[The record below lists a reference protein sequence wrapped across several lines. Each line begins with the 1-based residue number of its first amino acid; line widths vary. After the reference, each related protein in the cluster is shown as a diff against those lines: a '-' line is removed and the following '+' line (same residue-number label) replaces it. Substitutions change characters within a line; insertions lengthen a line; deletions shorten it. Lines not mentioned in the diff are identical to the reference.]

1 MTHFRELGQK
11 YKNTFVWFLVQ
22 TKILNFA
29 FEMNWPLAAAVF
41 KQDKRPPSYSNNNSV
56 ALSASLSIH
65 SPKSNFSGKCQMV
78 EGKCFVPLS
87 VKLSF
92 KAASE
97 KCISKGGKLF
107 EPREES
113 INFQVLTAAWKGWRT
128 FQPLTS
134 QPQAST
140 PDLSSTDFSTMNFPT
155 PEFSTLDFST
165 MNFSTPDFSTLDFS
179 TPDFQS
185 WTFQPWIFEPLG

>member
-1 MTHFRELGQK
+1 MQQPQLQGSALLWFAVNASKAYCVSQQQQCLGR
-11 YKNTFVWFLVQ
+11 TSDRLAIPII
-22 TKILNFA
+22 TLLPS
-29 FEMNWPLAAAVF
+29 PLH
-41 KQDKRPPSYSNNNSV
+41 
-56 ALSASLSIH
+56 ASLSIH

-113 INFQVLTAAWKGWRT
+113 INFQVLTAAWKGRRT
-128 FQPLTS
+128 FKPRNFQPHCML
-134 QPQAST
+134 QPQ
-140 PDLSSTDFSTMNFPT
+140 
-155 PEFSTLDFST
+155 
-165 MNFSTPDFSTLDFS
+165 
-179 TPDFQS
+179 
-185 WTFQPWIFEPLG
+185 TFQTRTLQP

>member
-1 MTHFRELGQK
+1 MLTLK
-11 YKNTFVWFLVQ
+11 S
-22 TKILNFA
+22 TKIWRDQT
-29 FEMNWPLAAAVF
+29 FEKKIKSVF
-41 KQDKRPPSYSNNNSV
+41 LWVCTTVLYKCGHTRKPWIPAYASV
-56 ALSASLSIH
+56 QSIH

-113 INFQVLTAAWKGWRT
+113 INFQVLTAAWKAFNNDTNKRFWIGI
-128 FQPLTS
+128 
-134 QPQAST
+134 
-140 PDLSSTDFSTMNFPT
+140 TDQQEEGT
-155 PEFSTLDFST
+155 
-165 MNFSTPDFSTLDFS
+165 
-179 TPDFQS
+179 
-185 WTFQPWIFEPLG
+185 